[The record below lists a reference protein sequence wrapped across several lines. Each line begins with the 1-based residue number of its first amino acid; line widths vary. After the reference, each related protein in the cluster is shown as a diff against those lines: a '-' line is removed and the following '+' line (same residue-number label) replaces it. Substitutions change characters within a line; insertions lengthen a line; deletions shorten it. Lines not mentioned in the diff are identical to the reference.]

1 MTKKVKLKELEQQC
15 LEAEKAFKAL
25 QEQLQQA
32 KKEEEEAKQAKLQA
46 EREARYN
53 EVINVYKQ
61 FEELRSKYVDDY
73 GYFTFETTKSGSDD
87 SFDWFWKTIGMY

>member
-46 EREARYN
+46 EKEQRYE
-53 EVINVYKQ
+53 EVIEAYKH
-61 FEELRSKYVDDY
+61 FEQLKSEYLSDY
-73 GYFTFETTKSGSDD
+73 GQIFLTTANDKENSHS
-87 SFDWFWKTIGMY
+87 WFWNAVGLY